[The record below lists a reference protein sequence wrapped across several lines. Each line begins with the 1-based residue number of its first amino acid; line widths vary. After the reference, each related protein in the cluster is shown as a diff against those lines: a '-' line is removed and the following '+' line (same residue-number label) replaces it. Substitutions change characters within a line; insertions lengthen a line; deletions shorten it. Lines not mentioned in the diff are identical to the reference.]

1 MDYGEDQD
9 GIRPSSGGVTEVI
22 KLFTPQPAK
31 LIPQTSTLEKHRW
44 HWKHFTSKKCI

>member
-31 LIPQTSTLEKHRW
+31 LIPQTSTLEKHKL
-44 HWKHFTSKKCI
+44 HLKQYSSS